1 MKLRV
6 TRRELSVLHYPCI
19 HIDVICSTVQD
30 ATWYYNITEGNP
42 YKTESWILFSKKN
55 QRSSHLFEVSSD
67 YFTKYEWADL
77 YGKFPNLRKWLYVD
91 KRYQGDHFAHGFYA
105 DGTASNGS
113 TLGFWTVFNNLE
125 GYTGGPLRSDLV
137 VDTNIYNCTL
147 F

>member
-1 MKLRV
+1 MWLAVLFKTLRGTITLPKG
-6 TRRELSVLHYPCI
+6 TRIKPNRESCVFK
-19 HIDVICSTVQD
+19 S
-30 ATWYYNITEGNP
+30 
-42 YKTESWILFSKKN
+42 
-55 QRSSHLFEVSSD
+55 QRSKHLPKFSSD

-77 YGKFPNLRKWLYVD
+77 YGKFSNLRKWLYVD
-91 KRYQGDHFAHGFYA
+91 KSYQGDHFAHGFYA

-137 VDTNIYNCTL
+137 VDTNIYNCTQ